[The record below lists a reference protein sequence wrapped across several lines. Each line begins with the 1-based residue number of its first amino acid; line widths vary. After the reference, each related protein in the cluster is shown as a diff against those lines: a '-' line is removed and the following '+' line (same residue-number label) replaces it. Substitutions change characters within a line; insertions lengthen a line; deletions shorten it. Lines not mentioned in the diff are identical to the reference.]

1 MCWLRVSKAAALTGN
16 PICQPSLKR
25 CSKFHQRSPEVDVVR
40 FLTVFPLSLSF
51 RVVNSKLSGTGE
63 MYSVPSMLLE
73 VSSRELAA
81 VMLDGLKKVSSV
93 LEFIRRGRMALRL
106 AEAS

>member
-1 MCWLRVSKAAALTGN
+1 M
-16 PICQPSLKR
+16 
-25 CSKFHQRSPEVDVVR
+25 R